1 MGEGAS
7 RRPAF
12 RPEGPAADP
21 RGGHPQA
28 RPPETAVRIKS
39 FRSPRAMPFRSLRGR
54 ALAPSVER
62 TAPARGAQGLLAR
75 FDGRRSPLPP
85 AIGRPRLRHA
95 QALRRRWRPAPSAV
109 ARAESAPSAAPLHCG
124 PTAGPQQPWT
134 IRVRFRRIEPYLGSP
149 GNPTAENPPARKG
162 PRWKA
167 YECDR
172 GAKHRHRYRRV
183 PLAGWVRNSLRKL
196 EIGMTQANARSG
208 RLRGL
213 ERLRQKLRNSD
224 SGVRTPRGTT
234 SR

>member
-95 QALRRRWRPAPSAV
+95 QALRRRWRPAPGAV

-134 IRVRFRRIEPYLGSP
+134 IRVRFRRIEPYQGAQV
-149 GNPTAENPPARKG
+149 TRR
-162 PRWKA
+162 PR
-167 YECDR
+167 
-172 GAKHRHRYRRV
+172 
-183 PLAGWVRNSLRKL
+183 
-196 EIGMTQANARSG
+196 I
-208 RLRGL
+208 RLRGKAL
-213 ERLRQKLRNSD
+213 DGRLMSVTEEPSIVTGIVEFHLPDGCVIPSGSLR
-224 SGVRTPRGTT
+224 
-234 SR
+234 